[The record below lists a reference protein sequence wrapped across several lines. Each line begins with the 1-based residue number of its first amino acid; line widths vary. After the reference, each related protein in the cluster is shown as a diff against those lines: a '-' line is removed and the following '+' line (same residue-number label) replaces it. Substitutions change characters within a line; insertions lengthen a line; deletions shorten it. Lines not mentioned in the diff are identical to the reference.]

1 MRRPRRPATPQ
12 LRYVGTAPASPAPSR
27 PPALRPADR
36 SPSRTLLPGAAL
48 TRGRHAAGQEEKAKK
63 LLGRLHEE
71 FEKCQIEHQLPRGDL
86 PNVDRYRAML
96 ASYDIMKFPKVERRS
111 VDIMDAVLSQD
122 LPAIMRQFENPF

>member
-1 MRRPRRPATPQ
+1 MNEFVKR
-12 LRYVGTAPASPAPSR
+12 V
-27 PPALRPADR
+27 
-36 SPSRTLLPGAAL
+36 
-48 TRGRHAAGQEEKAKK
+48 RHARTHMILMGHLRKQMPAVFGQDAKQEK
-63 LLGRLHEE
+63 LLNRLHEE
-71 FEKCQIEHQLPRGDL
+71 FEKCQIEYQLPRGDL